1 MNARAV
7 RRGLAAAT
15 VAAFWTQ
22 PAPAA
27 RTDVYALVGARI
39 VTVSG
44 PTHES
49 GTLVMRDGVIEA
61 VGASVAIPPD
71 ARVIEAKGLVLTPG
85 LIDGLSGAGL
95 PAPTPRTGGAGG
107 AGGAGAA
114 GAAPPSNPLAPQA
127 LALDKVRAADALKA
141 RDSGVTTVLVI
152 PREGVLPGRSVILN
166 LSGDKPEAMVLKQP
180 AALHLHMSTVRRQYP
195 GSLMGTMAYARQAL
209 ADAARYRDEWAAYER
224 SPAGKK
230 RPRYDSALAAWQ
242 DVLAGKQLLVVT
254 AFRENDVRRALALG
268 DEHRIKVAVAGAP
281 QAFRVAELIKSRKLP
296 LLVSVNFDPPR
307 PAATFGGSPGD
318 EEKERREIE
327 DAEKNPAEL
336 HKAGVSFALVSGYA
350 PNFLAGVRKAIDRG
364 LPREAAL
371 RAVTLGSAE
380 VLGIADRTGS
390 LDAGKI
396 ADVVAWS
403 GEPLTKDAKPKM
415 VFVDGQLYEPDEAPS
430 PSPSPW
436 AEPGGEARGGLGGP
450 ESPPSSRASEG
461 FIPERAS

>member
-1 MNARAV
+1 MTSAQAI
-7 RRGLAAAT
+7 RRGLAAAM

-27 RTDVYALVGARI
+27 HTDVYALVGARI

-44 PTHES
+44 PTHEN
-49 GTLVMRDGVIEA
+49 GTLVMRDGLIEA
-61 VGASVAIPPD
+61 VGTSVAIPPD
-71 ARVIEAKGLVLTPG
+71 ARVIQAQGLVVTPG
-85 LIDGLSGAGL
+85 LIDGFSATGL

-107 AGGAGAA
+107 GGGAA
-114 GAAPPSNPLAPQA
+114 GAAPASNPLAPQA

-141 RDSGVTTVLVI
+141 RDAGVTTVLVI

-180 AALHLHMSTVRRQYP
+180 AALHLHMSTVGRQYP

-242 DVLAGKQLLVVT
+242 DVLAGKQMLVVT

-268 DEHRIKVAVAGAP
+268 DEYKVKVAVAGAP

-296 LLVSVNFDPPR
+296 LLVSVNFDPAR
-307 PAATFGGSPGD
+307 PVGAFGGSLGD
-318 EEKERREIE
+318 EEKERRDIE

-336 HKAGVSFALVSGYA
+336 HKAGVSFALVSAYA

-371 RAVTLGSAE
+371 RAVTLGAAE

-403 GEPLTKDAKPKM
+403 GEPLTKDAKAKM
-415 VFVDGQLYEPDEAPS
+415 VFVDGQVYEPDEAPS
-430 PSPSPW
+430 PAPSPR
-436 AEPGGEARGGLGGP
+436 AESGGQR
-450 ESPPSSRASEG
+450 
-461 FIPERAS
+461 

>member
-1 MNARAV
+1 M
-7 RRGLAAAT
+7 
-15 VAAFWTQ
+15 VAALRTQ

-27 RTDVYALVGARI
+27 HTDVYALVGARI

-44 PTHES
+44 PTHEN

-61 VGASVAIPPD
+61 VGPTAAIPPD
-71 ARVIEAKGLVLTPG
+71 ARVIQAQGLVLTPG
-85 LIDGLSGAGL
+85 LIDGFSGTGL
-95 PAPTPRTGGAGG
+95 PAPTPRPSGTGGGGTAGT
-107 AGGAGAA
+107 AA
-114 GAAPPSNPLAPQA
+114 ASNPLAPQA

-141 RDSGVTTVLVI
+141 RDAGVTTVLVI

-180 AALHLHMSTVRRQYP
+180 AALHLHMSTVGRQYP

-242 DVLAGKQLLVVT
+242 DVLAGKLMLVVT

-268 DEHRIKVAVAGAP
+268 DEYRIKVAVAGAP

-307 PAATFGGSPGD
+307 PVAAFGGSD
-318 EEKERREIE
+318 EEKERRDIE
-327 DAEKNPAEL
+327 DAEKNPAAL
-336 HKAGVSFALVSGYA
+336 HKAGVTFALVSAYA

-371 RAVTLGSAE
+371 RAVTLGAAE

-403 GEPLTKDAKPKM
+403 GEPLSKDAKAKM

-430 PSPSPW
+430 PAPSPR
-436 AEPGGEARGGLGGP
+436 AESRGEQQ
-450 ESPPSSRASEG
+450 
-461 FIPERAS
+461 

>member
-1 MNARAV
+1 MSARAV

-71 ARVIEAKGLVLTPG
+71 ARVIQAKGLVLTPG
-85 LIDGLSGAGL
+85 LIDGFSGTGL

-107 AGGAGAA
+107 GAGGG
-114 GAAPPSNPLAPQA
+114 GAAPASNPLAPQA

-141 RDSGVTTVLVI
+141 RDAGVTTVLVI

-180 AALHLHMSTVRRQYP
+180 AALHLHMSTVARQYP

-242 DVLAGKQLLVVT
+242 DVLAGKQTLVVT
-254 AFRENDVRRALALG
+254 AFRENDVRRALALA
-268 DEHRIKVAVAGAP
+268 DEHKVKVAVAGAP

-307 PAATFGGSPGD
+307 PVAVFGGGD

-327 DAEKNPAEL
+327 DAERNPAEL
-336 HKAGVSFALVSGYA
+336 HKAGVSFALVSAYA
-350 PNFLAGVRKAIDRG
+350 PSFLAGVRKAIDRG

-371 RAVTLGSAE
+371 RAVTLVAAE

-403 GEPLTKDAKPKM
+403 GEPLSKDAKAKM

-430 PSPSPW
+430 PAPSPR
-436 AEPGGEARGGLGGP
+436 AEPGGD
-450 ESPPSSRASEG
+450 
-461 FIPERAS
+461 FIPERAL

>member
-1 MNARAV
+1 M
-7 RRGLAAAT
+7 
-15 VAAFWTQ
+15 VAALRTQ

-27 RTDVYALVGARI
+27 HTDVYALVGARI

-44 PTHES
+44 PTHEN
-49 GTLVMRDGVIEA
+49 GTLVMRDGVIGA
-61 VGASVAIPPD
+61 VGPTAAIPPD
-71 ARVIEAKGLVLTPG
+71 ARVIQAQGLVLTPG
-85 LIDGLSGAGL
+85 LIDGFSGTGL
-95 PAPTPRTGGAGG
+95 PAPTPRPSGTGGGGTAGT
-107 AGGAGAA
+107 
-114 GAAPPSNPLAPQA
+114 APASNPLAPQA

-141 RDSGVTTVLVI
+141 RDAGVTTVLVI

-180 AALHLHMSTVRRQYP
+180 AALHLHMSTVGRQYP

-242 DVLAGKQLLVVT
+242 DVLAGKLMLVVT

-268 DEHRIKVAVAGAP
+268 DEYRIKVAVAGAP

-307 PAATFGGSPGD
+307 PVAAFGGSD
-318 EEKERREIE
+318 EEKERRDIE
-327 DAEKNPAEL
+327 DAEKNPAAL
-336 HKAGVSFALVSGYA
+336 HKAGVTFALVSAYA

-371 RAVTLGSAE
+371 RAVTLGAAE

-403 GEPLTKDAKPKM
+403 GEPLSKDAKAKM

-430 PSPSPW
+430 PAPSPR
-436 AEPGGEARGGLGGP
+436 AESRGEQQ
-450 ESPPSSRASEG
+450 
-461 FIPERAS
+461 

>member
-1 MNARAV
+1 MTSAQAV
-7 RRGLAAAT
+7 RRGLAAT
-15 VAAFWTQ
+15 MVAGFWTQ

-27 RTDVYALVGARI
+27 HTDVYALVGARI

-44 PTHES
+44 PIHES

-61 VGASVAIPPD
+61 VGPSAAIPPD
-71 ARVIEAKGLVLTPG
+71 ARVIQAQGLVLTPG
-85 LIDGLSGAGL
+85 LIDGFSGTGL

-107 AGGAGAA
+107 GGAA
-114 GAAPPSNPLAPQA
+114 GAAPASNPLAPQA

-141 RDSGVTTVLVI
+141 RDAGVTTVLVI

-166 LSGDKPEAMVLKQP
+166 LSGDKPEAMALKQP
-180 AALHLHMSTVRRQYP
+180 AALHLHMSTVGRQYP

-242 DVLAGKQLLVVT
+242 DVLAGKLMLVVT

-268 DEHRIKVAVAGAP
+268 DEYKIKVAVAGAP

-307 PAATFGGSPGD
+307 PVAGFGGSD
-318 EEKERREIE
+318 EEKERRDIE

-336 HKAGVSFALVSGYA
+336 HKAGVSFALVSAYA
-350 PNFLAGVRKAIDRG
+350 PNFLAGVTKAIDRG

-371 RAVTLGSAE
+371 RAVTLGAAE

-390 LDAGKI
+390 LEAGKI

-403 GEPLTKDAKPKM
+403 GEPLSKDAKAKM

-430 PSPSPW
+430 PAPSPR
-436 AEPGGEARGGLGGP
+436 AESRGEQQ
-450 ESPPSSRASEG
+450 
-461 FIPERAS
+461 